1 MIPITP
7 SFVLKDKDIVQFQ
20 CDHCVCT
27 VYKAHGGATIEMKD
41 NTDDDV
47 YVSWYPLDMEMF
59 RVESENDIYYH
70 DDKYIGWQRGVEQ
83 CKKKIDYLKSIG
95 FEELSSE
102 WLADLKQFDF
112 RCYEVTI
119 HILGE
124 LKHQGLK
131 PKMIHYDEGSTYTLS
146 EEYLQQNHLEK
157 IKKDTNV
164 LIKKR
169 NS

>member
-1 MIPITP
+1 MI
-7 SFVLKDKDIVQFQ
+7 
-20 CDHCVCT
+20 
-27 VYKAHGGATIEMKD
+27 
-41 NTDDDV
+41 NTSDGR
-47 YVSWYPLDMEMF
+47 E
-59 RVESENDIYYH
+59 
-70 DDKYIGWQRGVEQ
+70 GWNSAR
-83 CKKKIDYLKSIG
+83 KKIDYLKSIG